1 MKVRILKIVAP
12 FVLLSFV
19 WVVSQSFSVQNPSND
34 PWVVP
39 EKFVEMDN
47 PVKGQLGLG
56 KDMYNLHCKS
66 CHGKE
71 GLGDGPKAAQLD
83 TPCGD
88 FTTPEFAEQT
98 DGELFYKTLTG
109 RDDMPS
115 FEKKMSH
122 TEIWAVVNY
131 IRTFE

>member
-1 MKVRILKIVAP
+1 MMMPVMILGLFWI
-12 FVLLSFV
+12 LN
-19 WVVSQSFSVQNPSND
+19 QSFSFSEQND

-39 EKFVEMDN
+39 EKFVKMQN

-56 KDMYNLHCKS
+56 KDMYILHCKS

-88 FTTPEFAEQT
+88 FTTDAFADQA
-98 DGELFYKTLTG
+98 DGALFYKTLTG
-109 RDDMPS
+109 REDMPS

-122 TEIWAVVNY
+122 IEIWAVVNY
-131 IRTFE
+131 VRTFE